1 MDILVSSNLERQLF
15 ELTGRNA
22 EAIRNWMDELRCKR
36 RFQVDRQTFCALRD
50 RFSADWVSNDE
61 SLATIRE
68 VFQEHDYLLDPHTAV
83 AWKVAERLRGDNPLL
98 VVATAHW
105 SKFGADVY
113 RALNG
118 LPAGVPLPSEVAGLS
133 GIALNTLLSEGYGA
147 GAVPAPLA
155 ELDSLPLRFSQ
166 ISTGSIEGIEL
177 SVLDWLREHRFR

>member
-15 ELTGRNA
+15 ELTGRDA
-22 EAIRNWMDELRCKR
+22 GAIRTWMEDLRTNR
-36 RFQVDRQTFCALRD
+36 RFQIDEDTFAALRE

-68 VFQEHDYLLDPHTAV
+68 VFETHDYLLDPHTAV
-83 AWKVAERLRGDNPLL
+83 AWKAAERLRGDNPLL

-118 LPAGVPLPSEVAGLS
+118 LAADADLPPEAAGLS
-133 GIALNTLLSEGYGA
+133 GVALNELLSREYGV
-147 GAVPAPLA
+147 GDVPAPLTR
-155 ELDSLPLRFSQ
+155 LDSLPTRFSQ
-166 ISTGSIEGIEL
+166 ICAGSAEGIETA
-177 SVLDWLREHRFR
+177 VVDWLREHVSR